1 MLVID
6 YYNVYQVDTID

>member
-6 YYNVYQVDTID
+6 YMR